1 MTLKTQ
7 KFEEKKN
14 LTFFLQKN
22 FWLIFKKKKSAK
34 FFRFWFKKIIKKKKK
49 TPADFKDFWKIKQQI
64 WVSLFFSVTCVP
76 QRKHLFSQCCIFLVK
91 LQN

>member
-22 FWLIFKKKKSAK
+22 FWLIFKKKNQLN
-34 FFRFWFKKIIKKKKK
+34 FLDFGLKKIIKKKKK
-49 TPADFKDFWKIKQQI
+49 LADFKDFWKIKQQI